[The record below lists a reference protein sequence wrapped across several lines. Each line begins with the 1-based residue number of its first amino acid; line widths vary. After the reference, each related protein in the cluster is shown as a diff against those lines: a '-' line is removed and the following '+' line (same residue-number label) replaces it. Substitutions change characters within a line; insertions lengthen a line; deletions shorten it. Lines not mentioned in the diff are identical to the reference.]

1 MNPIK
6 NVSKVNVSSP
16 MLGGALTALIWLA
29 AGALLLSLILRF
41 SGMQETSLPLYAM
54 SVHGCASFAG
64 GFASGK
70 RSGRK
75 GWYYGGLLGIIYA
88 VLIILIGFLSVN
100 AGFSSHTM
108 NLLAV
113 VLPAGAVGGMIGV
126 NMKKH

>member
-16 MLGGALTALIWLA
+16 MLGGALTACIWLG
-29 AGALLLSLILRF
+29 AGALLLSLILKF
-41 SGMQETSLPLYAM
+41 SSMQETSLPMYAM
-54 SVHGCASFAG
+54 TIHGCASFAG

-75 GWYYGGLLGIIYA
+75 GWYFGGGLGILYA
-88 VLIILIGFLSVN
+88 LIIILIGFLSVN
-100 AGFSSHTM
+100 AGFSSHTW

-113 VLPAGAVGGMIGV
+113 VIPAGAIGGMIGV
-126 NMKKH
+126 NLKK